1 MIKKTNW
8 MLMALLVMGLSMNLA
23 SCKEDEMSEE
33 EKAWHEADPY
43 EKGSEEAVDF
53 WTVISQ

>member
-8 MLMALLVMGLSMNLA
+8 MLMALLVMGLGMNLA

-33 EKAWHEADPY
+33 EKA
-43 EKGSEEAVDF
+43 
-53 WTVISQ
+53 